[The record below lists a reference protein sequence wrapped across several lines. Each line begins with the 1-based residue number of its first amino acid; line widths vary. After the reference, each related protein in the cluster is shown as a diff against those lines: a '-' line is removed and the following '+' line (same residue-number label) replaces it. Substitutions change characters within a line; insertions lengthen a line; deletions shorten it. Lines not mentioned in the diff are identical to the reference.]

1 MTFEGNQEQRPGVS
15 RALVLE
21 TPVTPHCPLF
31 RSRAPG
37 PGWGRQVG
45 LLQLSSHRPVYFA
58 ASKEPSPHGPPHL
71 PSVFPTSQV
80 PPNPVKSHLH
90 LKGPAPPLLC
100 RILSPTPPPALTC
113 TPKV

>member
-45 LLQLSSHRPVYFA
+45 LLQL
-58 ASKEPSPHGPPHL
+58 ASQTDLCTLCLQRAQPTGLHT
-71 PSVFPTSQV
+71 FPRC
-80 PPNPVKSHLH
+80 SHLSSPIQSSQIS
-90 LKGPAPPLLC
+90 PAPQRP
-100 RILSPTPPPALTC
+100 SSTPPL
-113 TPKV
+113 

>member
-45 LLQLSSHRPVYFA
+45 LLQLSSQTDLCTLRLQRAQPTW
-58 ASKEPSPHGPPHL
+58 ASTPSLGVPHL
-71 PSVFPTSQV
+71 SSPIQSSQI
-80 PPNPVKSHLH
+80 S
-90 LKGPAPPLLC
+90 PAPQRP
-100 RILSPTPPPALTC
+100 SSTPPL
-113 TPKV
+113 